1 MSPRMATQQ
10 SRGKAKAEESL
21 ESDFGIKNSVSQMK
35 PGSVSSDENLA
46 VKALTDEQFD
56 QAMEK
61 FAKRLEAH
69 CSVAVMLHAKKLRPN
84 YDGTWIVN
92 L

>member
-1 MSPRMATQQ
+1 MA
-10 SRGKAKAEESL
+10 AKT
-21 ESDFGIKNSVSQMK
+21 
-35 PGSVSSDENLA
+35 
-46 VKALTDEQFD
+46 LTDEQFD

-69 CSVAVMLHAKKLRPN
+69 CNEAVMLHAKKLRPN